1 LRGVLRRAIGISGRL
16 PAQWNLPICGV
27 NSGRPNAS
35 DAALMNQ
42 SMLLWF
48 EDHRSEIEA
57 LLQVDDEYIL
67 SQV

>member
-1 LRGVLRRAIGISGRL
+1 
-16 PAQWNLPICGV
+16 
-27 NSGRPNAS
+27 
-35 DAALMNQ
+35 MNQ